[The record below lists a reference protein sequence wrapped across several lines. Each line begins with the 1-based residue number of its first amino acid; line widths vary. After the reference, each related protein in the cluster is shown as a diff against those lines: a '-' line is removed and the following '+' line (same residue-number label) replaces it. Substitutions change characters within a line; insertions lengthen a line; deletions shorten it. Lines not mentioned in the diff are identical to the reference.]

1 MATERRRRHRGHG
14 EGTIVQ
20 RSDGRWE
27 AKIDLGYVNG
37 KRTRKS
43 FYGKTRK
50 EVAAKLAKALRER
63 EQGLP
68 VESERETVKSF
79 LERWLEDTARPRL
92 APRTFESYEMI
103 CRVHLIPALGRIRL
117 AKLTPQDVQ
126 RYMNQKLAAGLSA
139 RTVAGHRAVLRK
151 ALNDALAWGIVARN
165 AAELASPPKQPKHE
179 RRYLTPDEAKYLL
192 TSIQGHRLEPLVIT
206 ALGLG
211 LRQAEVLG
219 LRWEDIDDE
228 AGVVWPRMQV
238 QRLRGQGLVL
248 RELKSAKSATPL
260 PLPDVVAAALRQQ
273 RKRVLEMRLAVGPAW
288 REHGLV
294 FPSEVGT
301 PQEPRNVAR
310 AWDRLRRQ
318 IGMEWLGMHGLR
330 HGFGSLLAARGVH
343 PRVAMELMRH
353 SQFSL
358 TMEIYTHVAPE
369 LAREAVREIDRALG
383 S

>member
-219 LRWEDIDDE
+219 LRWEDIDEE

-273 RKRVLEMRLAVGPAW
+273 RKRVAELRLAAGPAW
-288 REHGLV
+288 QDHGLV
-294 FPSEVGT
+294 FPSAVGT
-301 PQEPRNVAR
+301 PQDPRNLSR
-310 AWDRLRRQ
+310 AWDRLRRR
-318 IGMEWLGMHGLR
+318 IGMDWLGMHGLR

-358 TMEIYTHVAPE
+358 TMEIYTHVAPDM
-369 LAREAVREIDRALG
+369 AREAAREIDRALG